1 MIRLRLE
8 LTLVSAVALLAL
20 SAFSQENDA
29 VQPVPSNLELI
40 RSLAASIGDAV
51 GGVLGREDSST
62 MSLTVLPRDMAWYVE
77 SALLQGLSKHRFVL
91 RASGASELTGEF
103 GFAKARVEY
112 EDIRRHGFF
121 GSKIVDRKVAVL
133 ISAKIVDQ
141 QNGSILLVRDFEEA
155 CRDTIPLSDIQRV
168 ENAGLPLTR
177 GTVPKEGFFSNLAEP
192 LVMLG
197 AIGVAV
203 YLLFSVRS

>member
-8 LTLVSAVALLAL
+8 MAVGSAVALLVL
-20 SAFSQENDA
+20 TAFSQENDS
-29 VQPVPSNLELI
+29 VQPAPSNLELI
-40 RSLAASIGDAV
+40 RSLAARIGDAV
-51 GGVLGREDSST
+51 GVTLGREDSST
-62 MSLTVLPRDMAWYVE
+62 MSLAVLPKDMAWYVE
-77 SALLQGLSKHRFVL
+77 SALLQGLSKHKFVL
-91 RASGASELTGEF
+91 RASGTSDLTGEF
-103 GFAKARVEY
+103 GFGKARVEY
-112 EDIRRHGFF
+112 VDIRRHGFF

-133 ISAKIVDQ
+133 ISAKVVDQ
-141 QNGSILLVRDFEEA
+141 QNGSILLGRDFEESY
-155 CRDTIPLSDIQRV
+155 RDTIPLSDIQRV